1 MHTESTLFLCVIFF
15 VLLLKWSQH
24 FVFQLRNASKSKQ
37 SKFRC
42 TINRLIPLHNCSKQW
57 RSWPFAATADEHG
70 KTNERT
76 STTTATWTASRLI
89 RQKGIHKSSKHCYV
103 YIATTL
109 RIINKTNETG
119 GAEARLTNINHSSC
133 VFVCLCVA
141 HTITQRCDI
150 SSKHIHTQIAAR
162 HLVSFA
168 FRWRARYIAWHIRA
182 RFVKP
187 LPAYTHHVA
196 SVSRARRIKL
206 PTPTFRRQ

>member
-133 VFVCLCVA
+133 VFVCCPHHHPTLWYK
-141 HTITQRCDI
+141 Q
-150 SSKHIHTQIAAR
+150 Q
-162 HLVSFA
+162 
-168 FRWRARYIAWHIRA
+168 
-182 RFVKP
+182 
-187 LPAYTHHVA
+187 AYTYTNCGSTSCFVCISMTCTVHCLTYT
-196 SVSRARRIKL
+196 RAL
-206 PTPTFRRQ
+206 C